1 MIKKGEWT
9 GRLKAISSIHI
20 IPDREEAH
28 PMAERK
34 RRGRPH
40 AGLLERKHAF
50 AVGVGITEQ
59 AAGEVFAL
67 GALDDLF
74 GGEQPERDRVL
85 AAPVGV
91 PVVRISRAPE
101 LLGQALNFLGIEA
114 AREIGVDETPVEGE
128 RRLPGFLPFDERRV
142 VERISSGRTS
152 RARRIRRSRRP
163 ACGRPRR

>member
-1 MIKKGEWT
+1 
-9 GRLKAISSIHI
+9 
-20 IPDREEAH
+20 
-28 PMAERK
+28 MAK
-34 RRGRPH
+34 FLLRG
-40 AGLLERKHAF
+40 ANVILELSAF
-50 AVGVGITEQ
+50 DLGIGGDNKLRCFRT
-59 AAGEVFAL
+59 
-67 GALDDLF
+67 